1 MKETAVTEKNS
12 LREKTNNAFRWV
24 CLALFGLSLVF
35 RLVIVIIF
43 AKLPI
48 ALDDMYQYDML
59 GRSLASGKG
68 YKWYGKADVEVL
80 RPYLEKFMP
89 LDKMHFPEEGV
100 ETAFRAPGY
109 PLFLSLLY
117 RIDASENRFLLV
129 RVVQAFTMSSMTLM
143 VIGIAK
149 TLGLSNK
156 MSLIAGGIVS
166 FYPMFLFYPLGLGS
180 ENIFIPLMTLAVLLT
195 LKFLKKEPSIFYFLL
210 LGIVLGAMILARSV
224 SLLVAAVCVLLLI
237 KKYHKKLLFIVMLC
251 LPIIIL
257 VAPWMVHHSKVMGKP
272 ANIENSFW
280 YNMFITYHP
289 EGNGNFVSD
298 IAVKPLFILDD
309 AERDAYCKEHA
320 LTFIRDNPWE
330 AVKRVF
336 GRTPAFFGPE
346 TRIFN
351 YFYSNN
357 FVGNIPQP
365 WLGMIYLLLSVPW
378 FFTCLFGFIGLLSVN
393 GRQNAWLLVLTVIL
407 YCLPHL
413 PITTEPRYHLALVP
427 ILAPLALLGLTTL
440 RSKWKDQN
448 THKIYRLA
456 VVGITLFFLA
466 IWAYQIGLDMPI
478 YLKLWAPDGNKHG
491 ISY

>member
-1 MKETAVTEKNS
+1 M
-12 LREKTNNAFRWV
+12 RNNMDGVKDQKLGKANGAFRGA
-24 CLALFGLSLVF
+24 CLLLFGLALLFRIAIVLV
-35 RLVIVIIF
+35 F

-59 GRSLASGKG
+59 GRSLASGNG
-68 YKWYGKADVEVL
+68 YRWYAKADVEVL
-80 RPYLEKFMP
+80 KPYLKQFMP
-89 LDKMHFPEEGV
+89 LDKMHFPDEGV
-100 ETAFRAPGY
+100 DTAFRAPGY
-109 PLFLSLLY
+109 PLFLSLFY
-117 RIDASENRFLLV
+117 RIDSSANRFLLV
-129 RVVQAFTMSSMTLM
+129 RLVQALTMSSMTLM
-143 VIGIAK
+143 VIRIGKAI
-149 TLGLSNK
+149 GLSNK
-156 MSLIAGGIVS
+156 LSLIAGAIVA

-195 LKFLKKEPSIFYFLL
+195 LRLLKKESSIFLFLL
-210 LGIVLGAMILARSV
+210 LGLVLGVMILARSV
-224 SLLVAAVCVLLLI
+224 SLLVALACIFVLI
-237 KKYHKKLLFIVMLC
+237 KKHIKK
-251 LPIIIL
+251 PIFLSMVCIPVIIL
-257 VAPWMVHHSKVMGKP
+257 VAPWVVHHSKVMGKP

-298 IAVKPLFILDD
+298 IAIKPLFILDD

-365 WLGMIYLLLSVPW
+365 WLGVVYLLLSLPW
-378 FFTCLFGFIGLLSVN
+378 FFTCLFGFIGLL
-393 GRQNAWLLVLTVIL
+393 GIKDRWHACLLIFVVLL

-427 ILAPLALLGLTTL
+427 ILAPLAMLGVSTL
-440 RSKWKDQN
+440 KHRWRDPNVGKA
-448 THKIYRLA
+448 YRLA
-456 VVGITLFFLA
+456 VIGITVFFLV
-466 IWAYQIGLDMPI
+466 IWSYQIGLDMPV